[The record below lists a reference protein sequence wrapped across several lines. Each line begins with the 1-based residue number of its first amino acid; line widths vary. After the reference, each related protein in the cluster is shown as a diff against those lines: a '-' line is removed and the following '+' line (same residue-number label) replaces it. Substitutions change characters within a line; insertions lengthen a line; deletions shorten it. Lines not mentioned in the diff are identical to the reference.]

1 MLHYAWVTHTGFLV
15 LVISQFWLKNYYSM
29 NACFSILVLTGTD
42 VRHAWLTCRI
52 DCRSSILYILTEAVD
67 VTNFNHDEST
77 FLTTILLKW
86 ANLKQIFCFFISIY
100 YMCALQNH
108 NQKLLIKTHFHKYR
122 RSNHLSWC
130 QYYKHE
136 KFIFTCSAFY
146 WLATE
151 TFSILCRLP
160 CKMFYN

>member
-1 MLHYAWVTHTGFLV
+1 
-15 LVISQFWLKNYYSM
+15 M

-67 VTNFNHDEST
+67 VTSFNHDEST

-100 YMCALQNH
+100 YMYALQNH

-136 KFIFTCSAFY
+136 KIYIYMQCILLACNGDILNTVLVAF
-146 WLATE
+146 E
-151 TFSILCRLP
+151 DQ
-160 CKMFYN
+160 FYN